1 MCYNIDRGSEISTHY
16 IFKEDIPMKDILNK
30 AIPILNSFITIMK
43 TIFKIFK
50 VDEPD
55 FDLTGE
61 NLDTI
66 EKELGN
72 IANQF

>member
-1 MCYNIDRGSEISTHY
+1 
-16 IFKEDIPMKDILNK
+16 MKDTLNK
-30 AIPILNSFITIMK
+30 GIAIVYSFINIMK
-43 TIFKIFK
+43 AIFKIFK

-66 EKELGN
+66 TTELGN
-72 IANQF
+72 IADQF

>member
-1 MCYNIDRGSEISTHY
+1 M
-16 IFKEDIPMKDILNK
+16 KEYLEKGI
-30 AIPILNSFITIMK
+30 AVVESFIKIMK
-43 TIFKIFK
+43 AIFKIFK

-72 IANQF
+72 IADQF

>member
-1 MCYNIDRGSEISTHY
+1 M
-16 IFKEDIPMKDILNK
+16 KEYLEKGIKVI
-30 AIPILNSFITIMK
+30 NSFITIMK

-61 NLDTI
+61 NLNTI
-66 EKELGN
+66 EGELGK
-72 IANQF
+72 IADVLG

>member
-1 MCYNIDRGSEISTHY
+1 
-16 IFKEDIPMKDILNK
+16 MKDILNK

-66 EKELGN
+66 EGELGK
-72 IANQF
+72 IVDAIG

>member
-16 IFKEDIPMKDILNK
+16 IFKEDIPMKEYLEKGIK
-30 AIPILNSFITIMK
+30 VINSFITIMK

-72 IANQF
+72 IADQF

>member
-1 MCYNIDRGSEISTHY
+1 
-16 IFKEDIPMKDILNK
+16 MKDMLNK
-30 AIPILNSFITIMK
+30 ATAIVYSFINIMK

-66 EKELGN
+66 VSELGN
-72 IANQF
+72 IADQF

>member
-1 MCYNIDRGSEISTHY
+1 M
-16 IFKEDIPMKDILNK
+16 KEYLDKGVKILD
-30 AIPILNSFITIMK
+30 SFILIMK

-66 EKELGN
+66 TTELGN
-72 IANQF
+72 IADQF

>member
-1 MCYNIDRGSEISTHY
+1 
-16 IFKEDIPMKDILNK
+16 MKDALNK
-30 AIPILNSFITIMK
+30 GIVIVEAFIAIMK

-61 NLDTI
+61 NLDSLEENI
-66 EKELGN
+66 GIIADQLG
-72 IANQF
+72 